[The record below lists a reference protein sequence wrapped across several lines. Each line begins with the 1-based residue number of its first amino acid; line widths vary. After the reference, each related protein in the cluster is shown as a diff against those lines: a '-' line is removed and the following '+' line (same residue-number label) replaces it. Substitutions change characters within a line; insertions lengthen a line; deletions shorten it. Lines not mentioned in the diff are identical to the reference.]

1 VEVAALQDAIQN
13 QNFRRILI
21 NKIKDTYICA
31 MKFAKHISTIL
42 LSFYLILAMGGLSIF
57 HHMCSCSSSITS
69 SILVENSCCS
79 SKIVEPL
86 SCHAD
91 AEHNSCSD
99 GSCDDCNC
107 ETEIEILSLN
117 ETITVDQYR
126 ITESSISYSSAIKS
140 FVSFNALNTDKEESP
155 RGYLFDT
162 SPPLTGQ
169 FIVILF
175 QSLKIPSHIS

>member
-1 VEVAALQDAIQN
+1 M
-13 QNFRRILI
+13 
-21 NKIKDTYICA
+21 KII
-31 MKFAKHISTIL
+31 KHISTIL

-57 HHMCSCSSSITS
+57 HHMCSCNSNVTTSI
-69 SILVENSCCS
+69 IVENSCCS
-79 SKIVEPL
+79 GNTVEPV

-91 AEHNSCSD
+91 SEHNTCSD
-99 GSCDDCNC
+99 SSCDDCNC
-107 ETEIEILSLN
+107 ETEVEFLSIN

-140 FVSFNALNTDKEESP
+140 FVSFNALNTDKRKDPQGFIE
-155 RGYLFDT
+155 DT
-162 SPPLTGQ
+162 SPPLTGK